1 MTEGKTEI
9 RIVVADDH
17 LVVREGL
24 RFMLEEADEGFVLVG
39 DAGDGATA
47 LDVVGRVQP
56 DVVLMDLRMPKMDG
70 LEAIKRMRTAWP
82 HIAVLILTTYNED
95 DLMIRGLQVGA
106 YGYLLKDIDRAT
118 LFRTIHAA
126 ARHEMVV
133 QPEVMAR
140 ILSHAAH
147 GGSAALASSVSHT
160 RRETNL
166 TERELEVLESLVRG
180 ERNKEIARHLGV
192 TERTVR
198 AHLSTIYMK
207 LNVDSRSQAVA
218 IAIEDG
224 LILPRTGPLRG

>member
-1 MTEGKTEI
+1 VTEEKTAI

-47 LDVVGRVQP
+47 LDVVGKVQP
-56 DVVLMDLRMPKMDG
+56 DVVLMDLRMPGMDG
-70 LEAIKRMRTAWP
+70 LEAIQRIRAAWP
-82 HIAVLILTTYNED
+82 RIAVLILTTYNED

-106 YGYLLKDIDRAT
+106 CGYLLKDTDRAT
-118 LFRTIHAA
+118 LFRAIRAA
-126 ARHEMVV
+126 ARSEMVV
-133 QPEVMAR
+133 HPDVMAR

-147 GGSAALASSVSHT
+147 GISSSPVSLTNAT
-160 RRETNL
+160 RRETDL
-166 TERELEVLESLVRG
+166 TEREMEVLESLVRG
-180 ERNKEIARHLGV
+180 ERNKEIARRLSV

-207 LNVDSRSQAVA
+207 LNVDSRAQAVVVA
-218 IAIEDG
+218 MERG
-224 LILPRTGPLRG
+224 LVPPRT

>member
-1 MTEGKTEI
+1 VTEGKPEI
-9 RIVVADDH
+9 RVVVADDH

-47 LDVVGRVQP
+47 LDIVGRVQP
-56 DVVLMDLRMPKMDG
+56 DVVLMDLRMPGMDG
-70 LEAIKRMRTAWP
+70 LEAIKRIRAAWP
-82 HIAVLILTTYNED
+82 HIAVVILTTYNED

-106 YGYLLKDIDRAT
+106 SGYLLKDTDRAT
-118 LFRTIHAA
+118 LFRAIRAA
-126 ARHEMVV
+126 ARREMVI

-147 GGSAALASSVSHT
+147 GVSSPAHNT
-160 RRETNL
+160 RRETDL

-180 ERNKEIARHLGV
+180 ERNKEIAIRLGV

-207 LNVDSRSQAVA
+207 LNVDSRAQAVA
-218 IAIEDG
+218 VAIERG
-224 LILPRTGPLRG
+224 LVSPRM

>member
-1 MTEGKTEI
+1 VTEGKPEI
-9 RIVVADDH
+9 RVVVADDH

-56 DVVLMDLRMPKMDG
+56 DVVLMDLRMPGMDG
-70 LEAIKRMRTAWP
+70 LEAIKRIRAAWP
-82 HIAVLILTTYNED
+82 HIAVVILTTYNED

-106 YGYLLKDIDRAT
+106 SGYLLKDTDRAT
-118 LFRTIHAA
+118 LFRAIRAA
-126 ARHEMVV
+126 ARREMVV

-147 GGSAALASSVSHT
+147 GVSSPANNT
-160 RRETNL
+160 RREADL

-180 ERNKEIARHLGV
+180 ERNKEIAMSLGV

-207 LNVDSRSQAVA
+207 LNVDSRAQAVA
-218 IAIEDG
+218 VAIERG
-224 LILPRTGPLRG
+224 LVSPGI

>member
-1 MTEGKTEI
+1 MEGKPEI

-39 DAGDGATA
+39 DASDGASA
-47 LDVVGRVQP
+47 LDVVGKVQP
-56 DVVLMDLRMPKMDG
+56 DVVLMDLRMPGMDG
-70 LEAIKRMRTAWP
+70 LEAIKRMRAAWP
-82 HIAVLILTTYNED
+82 HIAVVILTTYNED

-106 YGYLLKDIDRAT
+106 CGYLLKDTDRAT
-118 LFRTIHAA
+118 LFRAIRAA
-126 ARHEMVV
+126 ARREMVI

-147 GGSAALASSVSHT
+147 GVSSSANNT
-160 RRETNL
+160 RRESDL

-180 ERNKEIARHLGV
+180 ERNKEIAMRLGV

-207 LNVDSRSQAVA
+207 LNVDSRALAVAVA
-218 IAIEDG
+218 IERG
-224 LILPRTGPLRG
+224 LVSPRA

>member
-1 MTEGKTEI
+1 MTEEKTEV

-47 LDVVGRVQP
+47 LDVVGKVQP
-56 DVVLMDLRMPKMDG
+56 DVVLMDLRMPEMDG
-70 LEAIKRMRTAWP
+70 LEAIKRIRTAWP
-82 HIAVLILTTYNED
+82 HISVLILTTYNED

-106 YGYLLKDIDRAT
+106 CGYLLKDTDRAT
-118 LFRTIHAA
+118 LFRAIRAA
-126 ARHEMVV
+126 ARKEMAV
-133 QPEVMAR
+133 QPEMMAR

-147 GGSAALASSVSHT
+147 HVSTSPVSPSNNT
-160 RRETNL
+160 RRESDL
-166 TERELEVLESLVRG
+166 TDRELEVLESVVRG
-180 ERNKEIARHLGV
+180 ERNKEIAKRLGV

-207 LNVDSRSQAVA
+207 LNVDSRAQAVA
-218 IAIEDG
+218 VALKHG
-224 LILPRTGPLRG
+224 LILPLT

>member
-1 MTEGKTEI
+1 MTEGKPEI

-24 RFMLEEADEGFVLVG
+24 RFMLEEAEEGFVLVG
-39 DAGDGATA
+39 DASDGASA
-47 LDVVGRVQP
+47 LDVVSKVQP
-56 DVVLMDLRMPKMDG
+56 DVVLMDLRMPGMDG
-70 LEAIKRMRTAWP
+70 LEAIQRMRAAWP

-106 YGYLLKDIDRAT
+106 CGYLLKDTDRAT
-118 LFRTIHAA
+118 LFRAIRAA
-126 ARHEMVV
+126 ASREMVV
-133 QPEVMAR
+133 PPEVMAR

-147 GGSAALASSVSHT
+147 GISSPPVSLANTT
-160 RRETNL
+160 RRETDL

-180 ERNKEIARHLGV
+180 ERNKEIARHLTV

-207 LNVDSRSQAVA
+207 LNVDSRAQAVA
-218 IAIEDG
+218 VAIERG
-224 LILPRTGPLRG
+224 LVPLRT

>member
-1 MTEGKTEI
+1 MTEGKPEI

-47 LDVVGRVQP
+47 LDVVGKVQP
-56 DVVLMDLRMPKMDG
+56 DVVLMDLRMPGMDG
-70 LEAIKRMRTAWP
+70 LEAIKRMRAAWP
-82 HIAVLILTTYNED
+82 HIAVVILTTYNED
-95 DLMIRGLQVGA
+95 DLMIHGLQVGA
-106 YGYLLKDIDRAT
+106 CGYLLKDTDRAT
-118 LFRTIHAA
+118 LFRAIRAA
-126 ARHEMVV
+126 ARREMIV

-147 GGSAALASSVSHT
+147 GVSSPANNT

-180 ERNKEIARHLGV
+180 ERNKEIAMRLGV

-218 IAIEDG
+218 VAIERG
-224 LILPRTGPLRG
+224 LVGIW